1 MATTPDRAPA
11 GRIVLTYEDYC
22 SLPDDG
28 LRYEILDGELE
39 MSPSPLIDHQ
49 RISINLAVLLREHV
63 QAEGLGE
70 VLTAPVDVMLADT
83 TIVVPDLVFVSR
95 DRAGLVTR
103 RAVEGP
109 PELLVEIL
117 SPGSARRDRHTKAA
131 LYARLGVPFYWILDP
146 DARTLDEYRRSEAGT
161 YALVATHTGPAV
173 ARTACF
179 PALAL
184 ELARVWP

>member
-39 MSPSPLIDHQ
+39 MSPSPSVDHQ
-49 RISINLAVLLREHV
+49 RIAGALFAELRAHL
-63 QAEGLGE
+63 QANQLGE
-70 VLTAPVDVMLADT
+70 ALVAPVDVLLADT
-83 TIVVPDLVFVSR
+83 TIVVPDLVYVSR
-95 DRAGLVTR
+95 ARAALITR
-103 RAVEGP
+103 RAVEGAP
-109 PELLVEIL
+109 DLLVEIL
-117 SPGSARRDRHTKAA
+117 SPSSTRRDRHTKAA
-131 LYARLGVPFYWILDP
+131 LYARLGVAFYWIVDP
-146 DARTLDEYRRSEAGT
+146 DARTLEEYERGPAGD
-161 YALVATHTGPAV
+161 YRLVATHAGAGV